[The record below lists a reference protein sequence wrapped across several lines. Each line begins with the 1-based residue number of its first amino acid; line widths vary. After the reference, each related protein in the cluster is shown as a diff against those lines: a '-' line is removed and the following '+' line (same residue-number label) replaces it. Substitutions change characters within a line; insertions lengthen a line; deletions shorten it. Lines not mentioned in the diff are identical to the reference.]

1 LEAVGLLTVILE
13 VVVLVFLEMYLLFQ
27 LSLQQVVEEV
37 ELVEIIMVKQ
47 EDQVVEVILQDQVEQ
62 VILLQQALLKVMQV
76 VQETLLVVH

>member
-1 LEAVGLLTVILE
+1 MGLLTVILE